1 MVASPPFKIAV
12 TGVESTGKTTLAS
25 SLAQALGGAFVPECA
40 RFDAQVM
47 AGKADLSTLSRLGHA
62 QYEACREAER
72 CATSEGLTCIVS
84 DSDATVLQLWGEH
97 VFNQVPKGLG
107 PLEDWPD
114 LVLLCTPNIPWEA
127 DPLRSMP
134 SLEDRLALH
143 QRYEVAIAHH
153 PKTAVIDAQGQ
164 EKRLDQ
170 AVRAFHKFFG

>member
-1 MVASPPFKIAV
+1 MVASSPFKIAI

-25 SLAQALGGAFVPECA
+25 SLAEALGGAFVPECA

-47 AGKADLSTLSRLGHA
+47 AGQVGLSTLSRLA
-62 QYEACREAER
+62 REQYEACREAER
-72 CATSEGLTCIVS
+72 RAASEGLTCIVS
-84 DSDATVLQLWGEH
+84 DSDATVLQLWGAH
-97 VFNQVPKGLG
+97 LLNQVPEDLG
-107 PLEDWPD
+107 PLEEWPD

-134 SLEDRLALH
+134 SLEERLALH

-153 PKTAVIDAQGQ
+153 PKTAIIDAQGQ